1 MSGMKIDIIH
11 KLLRIIFIIFLAL
24 VCGGQVYQSV
34 HLHHFHTSDSVAFE
48 VSAHPLSVANTHTSR
63 HHHHEEESSHKDDG
77 EHKHKKT
84 AWRKAPRSKSFAHV
98 TFDSISQPVYAKDL
112 SDIDFE
118 ETRPFSPTSPQPKE
132 CYISFGAIRGPPLL
146 A

>member
-1 MSGMKIDIIH
+1 MKIHFTH
-11 KLLRIIFIIFLAL
+11 KLLRITFIIFLAL

-48 VSAHPLSVANTHTSR
+48 INSHPLAIDHPPVHQ
-63 HHHHEEESSHKDDG
+63 HHEDNSSHEEDS

-84 AWRKAPRSKSFAHV
+84 AWRNAPCSKSFINAA
-98 TFDSISQPVYAKDL
+98 FDSIGQPVYANDL
-112 SDIDFE
+112 PGIGLE
-118 ETRPFSPTSPQPKE
+118 KTRPFPPTSHHPRE
-132 CYISFGAIRGPPLL
+132 CYIKFGVIRGPPLF